1 MAAEKA
7 CNPRLPG
14 FHSVGMRTNAK
25 PVSQPALRWQQ
36 TLLWLPAV
44 LQIFAI
50 VITAQGQP
58 ITPSEIKVQMQ
69 NRRTWSFPAAGVYF
83 TSEFSGARLNECEHL
98 GGNEFKL
105 VISPENVPIN
115 RSPWYA
121 FKIWSDA
128 PKPVTLRFTYTY
140 GQPRTRPW
148 LSRDGRQWKEI
159 ADADYVVET
168 ASHSAVVKVEVNS
181 QPLWVSAQEMIG
193 LKELSLWTDAKM
205 RLKFAQSSILGRSIE
220 GRPIRQLIFAETTK
234 PNYVFVIGRQHPPEV
249 TGTLGLMSFVDTITG
264 KSRLARQFRREFQT
278 IVIPLVNPDGV
289 EHGHWRSNLGAV
301 DLNRDWRPFAQPET
315 RAVSDSFNRLA
326 QQAGARPFV
335 LIDFHS
341 THTNIFYAQPDDL
354 PIFPAD
360 FTRRWRAAIHERCP
374 EIYFL
379 REDSHN
385 VSGAT
390 SKVWGYEQFRVP
402 AITYEYGYGTDRRLI
417 RQASQVAAEEMMK
430 LLLAELRGP
439 PPDL

>member
-1 MAAEKA
+1 MLRLCLLAALTWPLVA
-7 CNPRLPG
+7 PG
-14 FHSVGMRTNAK
+14 
-25 PVSQPALRWQQ
+25 Q
-36 TLLWLPAV
+36 
-44 LQIFAI
+44 
-50 VITAQGQP
+50 
-58 ITPSEIKVQMQ
+58 IKVEFQ
-69 NRRTWSFPAAGVYF
+69 NRRTWNFPKAGVHF

-98 GGNEFKL
+98 GESEFKV

-121 FKIWSDA
+121 FKVWSDQ
-128 PKPVTLRFTYTY
+128 PKTITLRFTYTY
-140 GQPRTRPW
+140 GEPRTRPR
-148 LSRDGRQWKEI
+148 LSRDGNQWKEI
-159 ADADYVVET
+159 ADTDYAVER
-168 ASHSAVVKVEVNS
+168 ASQTAVVRLEVDP
-181 QPLWVSAQEMIG
+181 QPLWVAAQEMIG
-193 LKELSLWTDAKM
+193 LSELSVWTDQKM
-205 RLKFAQSSILGRSIE
+205 RLEFAQSSVIGQSIE
-220 GRPIRQLIFAETTK
+220 GRPIRQLVFAETTR

-278 IVIPLVNPDGV
+278 VVVPLVNPDGV

-301 DLNRDWRPFAQPET
+301 DLNRDWRRFAQPET
-315 RAVSDSFNRLA
+315 RAVSESLRAFTE
-326 QQAGARPFV
+326 QPGARPFV
-335 LIDFHS
+335 LLDFHS
-341 THTNIFYAQPDDL
+341 THTNIFYAQPDKL

-402 AITYEYGYGTDRRLI
+402 AITYEYGYDTDRKVI
-417 RQASQVAAEEMMK
+417 RRASQVAAEEMMK
-430 LLLAELRGP
+430 LLLAELQSP
-439 PPDL
+439 